1 MFKKILYLTLV
12 NIFTVSLFS
21 AQVKWMTMQE
31 AIDAQKVTPKKIL
44 IDFYA
49 EWCGPC
55 KIMEKQTFSH
65 PIISELINTYYYPV
79 KFNSEGNEKFS
90 LYDKEF
96 SNPEFDPTRTKKRN
110 SVHDFT
116 VFMNVN
122 AIPSTVFLDETA
134 QPITIL
140 QGALTA
146 KELEPYLPLFG
157 LDEYKKIT
165 TREEWESYQQ
175 KFKSKIKN

>member
-1 MFKKILYLTLV
+1 MFKKSLLTTIL
-12 NIFTVSLFS
+12 SLALYIS
-21 AQVKWMTMQE
+21 APAQVKWMSMQE
-31 AIDAQKVTPKKIL
+31 AIDAQKTSPKKIL

-55 KIMEKQTFSH
+55 KLMEKTTFAN
-65 PIISELINTYYYPV
+65 PVISEYINNNYYPV
-79 KFNSEGNEKFS
+79 KFNSEGNESFN

-96 SNPEFDPTRTKKRN
+96 NNPEYDETKAKKRN
-110 SVHDFT
+110 SVHQFT
-116 VFMNVN
+116 EFMNVN

-146 KELEPYLPLFG
+146 KELEPYLPLFAQ
-157 LDEYKKIT
+157 DDYKKIT
-165 TREEWESYQQ
+165 TREEWENYQK
-175 KFKSKIKN
+175 KFKSKLK